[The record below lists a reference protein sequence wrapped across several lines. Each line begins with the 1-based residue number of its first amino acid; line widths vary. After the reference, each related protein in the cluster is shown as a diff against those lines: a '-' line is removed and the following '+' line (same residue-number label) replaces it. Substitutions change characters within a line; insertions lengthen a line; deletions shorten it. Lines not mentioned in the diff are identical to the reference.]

1 MKQTIDVSV
10 VISTYN
16 RCELL
21 PGALASVLTQQ
32 ARGVNYEVITVDN
45 NSTDRTRAVI
55 EALIAQGATNLRYAF
70 EGRQGAAHG
79 KNAGIALAQ
88 GAIIAFT
95 DDDVRV
101 APDWVSSIKRAFDA
115 HPEVGCV
122 SGKILPRW
130 PSPPPVWLT
139 SNNWAGPLALQDYG
153 DASLFLDTNR
163 PLSLAAANYAFR
175 RAVLERIGVFSPA
188 LSVGADK
195 SDTDLLLR
203 FWRAGGRCLY
213 APEIVVT
220 AEVQSE
226 RMTKSFHRRWWR
238 TAGAFGALM
247 NYGEIFDGG
256 GRLTDGENISPRLF
270 GVPAYLYRQLLMEG
284 ARWGAA
290 TLRGRRGQA
299 FTHEGGV
306 QYLFSYI
313 GARYGEYAATRQRS
327 HLAEVCSFAA
337 ELLRRKA
344 RGRARLS
351 PRD

>member
-1 MKQTIDVSV
+1 MKQAIDVSV

-21 PGALASVLTQQ
+21 PGALASVLAQQ
-32 ARGVNYEVITVDN
+32 ARGVNYEVVAVDN

-70 EGRQGAAHG
+70 EGRQGAAYG

-101 APDWVSSIKRAFDA
+101 APDWVSNIKRAFDA
-115 HPEVGCV
+115 HPEAGCV
-122 SGKILPRW
+122 GGKILPRW
-130 PSPPPVWLT
+130 PSPPPAWMT
-139 SNNWAGPLALQDYG
+139 PDNWNGPLALQDYG
-153 DASLFLDTNR
+153 AAPLFLDTER

-175 RAVLERIGVFSPA
+175 RQVLERIGVFSPA
-188 LSVGADK
+188 LSIGADK

-203 FWRAGGRCLY
+203 FWRVGGRCLY

-220 AEVQSE
+220 AEVQPE
-226 RMTKSFHRRWWR
+226 RMTKGFHRRWWR
-238 TAGAFGALM
+238 TAGTFGALM
-247 NYGEIFDGG
+247 NYGEIFDGD
-256 GRLTDGENISPRLF
+256 GRLTDGEDNSPRLF
-270 GVPAYLYRQLLMEG
+270 GVPAYLYRQLLRES
-284 ARWGAA
+284 AQWGAA

-306 QYLFSYI
+306 QYLVNYI
-313 GARYGEYAATRQRS
+313 GARYREHAATRQGS

-337 ELLRRKA
+337 QLLRRKA
-344 RGRARLS
+344 RAGARLS